1 MTSSTAAAAEY
12 PRAAQDSNEGRSAR
26 STIQCPSAPR
36 IVPDELPTVDEP
48 TQQHPVAI
56 NHGDGQWIPE
66 VLLFRNDIRPK
77 VDSRLAYGS
86 ESRAIALPAFT
97 CMTVT
102 PAHLWGA
109 VGNPVLV
116 GENDP
121 TTLTDSGN
129 PVLAGGNDRKR
140 VHFERAFDPATEPSV
155 MRMIIRTD
163 TDNIIIADAGQGR
176 SYVTV
181 VDVQRAVI
189 NWMKE
194 TRTRSGTNNLT
205 RRFSKR
211 LRMVDGDGADV
222 EVEVWVWKGLRSLS
236 TDMAHWQLYLGED

>member
-1 MTSSTAAAAEY
+1 MSSPAPTAVAF
-12 PRAAQDSNEGRSAR
+12 PRTAQDSNGISSTRSA
-26 STIQCPSAPR
+26 IQHPSAPR
-36 IVPDELPTVDEP
+36 MVLNELPTIDEP
-48 TQQHPVAI
+48 TQQHPIVI
-56 NHGDGQWIPE
+56 NHGIGQWIPE

-77 VDSRLAYGS
+77 VDSRLAYGN
-86 ESRAIALPAFT
+86 ESRAIALPSFT
-97 CMTVT
+97 CTLVT

-116 GENDP
+116 R
-121 TTLTDSGN
+121 
-129 PVLAGGNDRKR
+129 GNDRKR
-140 VHFERAFDPATEPSV
+140 VSFEQAFDPATEPSV

-163 TDNIIIADAGQGR
+163 TDNIIIADAGQGQ

-194 TRTRSGTNNLT
+194 TRTRSGINSLT

-211 LRMVDGDGADV
+211 LGMVDGDGTEA
-222 EVEVWVWKGLRSLS
+222 EVEVWIWKGLMSLS
-236 TDMAHWQLYLGED
+236 TDMAHWHLHLCDT